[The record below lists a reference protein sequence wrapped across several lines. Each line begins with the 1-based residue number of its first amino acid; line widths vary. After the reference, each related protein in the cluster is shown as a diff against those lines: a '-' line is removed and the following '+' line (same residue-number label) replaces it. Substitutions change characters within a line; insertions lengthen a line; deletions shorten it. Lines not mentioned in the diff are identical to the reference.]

1 MELGERAHDLEPAK
15 AARLQR
21 RRPDLGVLLGLLNE
35 HGVRYLVTGSAAA
48 MLHGVPLEP
57 GDLDITPALDR
68 DNLVRLGR
76 VLRRIEARQCADA
89 GFGRWEG
96 GPDGE
101 RRWVEREPTPQDVA
115 ARAAWQPD
123 PDDPASFD
131 HLLESTFGAID
142 IVPEVS
148 GTYEDLMPRAVRV
161 EEYGHAVWVEA
172 VEDLLATITVPRRDK
187 DRDRVRQ
194 LRAIQ
199 RTRGEPKAGWLASS
213 ELGSRWKPWCR
224 PTNRHMR

>member
-1 MELGERAHDLEPAK
+1 MELDGRTHDPARAVATRPE
-15 AARLQR
+15 R

-48 MLHGVPLEP
+48 MLYGVPLEP

-68 DNLVRLGR
+68 DNLERLGR
-76 VLRRIEARQCADA
+76 VLRRIGARQCADA
-89 GFGRWEG
+89 GFGRWEH

-101 RRWVEREPTPQDVA
+101 RRWVAREPTPQDVA
-115 ARAAWQPD
+115 ARAAWRPD

-131 HLLESTFGAID
+131 HLLQSTFGAID
-142 IVPEVS
+142 VVPEVS
-148 GTYEDLMPRAVRV
+148 GTYEDLMPRAIRM
-161 EEYGHAVWVEA
+161 EAYGHAVWVEA

-187 DRDRVRQ
+187 DRDRVQQ

-199 RTRGEPKAGWLASS
+199 RRRGVAAKA
-213 ELGSRWKPWCR
+213 
-224 PTNRHMR
+224 